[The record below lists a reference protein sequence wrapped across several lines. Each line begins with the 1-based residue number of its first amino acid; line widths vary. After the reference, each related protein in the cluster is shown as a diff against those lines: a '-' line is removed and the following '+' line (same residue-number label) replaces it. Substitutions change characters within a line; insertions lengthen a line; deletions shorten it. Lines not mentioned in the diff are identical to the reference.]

1 MPGFN
6 RFPEKKRLTNRI
18 NETIKAS
25 LVRVI
30 GPDGEQLGVLE
41 TAQALQNAKELE
53 LDLVEIA
60 PMANPPVCKII
71 DWGKF
76 QYQQA
81 KKEKES
87 KKKQQ
92 KVEIKGIRLRPR
104 IGQNDLQIR
113 LKQAEKFLSQG
124 NKVRV
129 EILLRGREK
138 AFVEAAKKTL
148 KEEFVDKINFPIKIE
163 QDISRKFNGLE
174 MTIAPISKGQAI
186 VR

>member
-1 MPGFN
+1 
-6 RFPEKKRLTNRI
+6 
-18 NETIKAS
+18 
-25 LVRVI
+25 VI
-30 GPDGEQLGVLE
+30 GPDGEQLGVFE
-41 TAQALQNAKELE
+41 IAQALQNAKELE

-124 NKVRV
+124 NKVKV

-138 AFVEAAKKTL
+138 AFIETAKKIL

-174 MTIAPISKGQAI
+174 MTIAPISKN
-186 VR
+186 